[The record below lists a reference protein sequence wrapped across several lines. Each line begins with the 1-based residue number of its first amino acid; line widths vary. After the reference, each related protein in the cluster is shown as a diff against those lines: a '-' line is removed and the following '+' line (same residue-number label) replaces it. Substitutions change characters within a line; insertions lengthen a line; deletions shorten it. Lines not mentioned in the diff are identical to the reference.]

1 MSEADDLMRFVP
13 GMIGM
18 RCPVC
23 DKAQLARRMAIDPPA
38 ARLLFFPY
46 GEDCAS
52 RAHVGQVI
60 YTDAN
65 RQAVPL

>member
-1 MSEADDLMRFVP
+1 MSEADDLLRFVP

-23 DKAQLARRMAIDPPA
+23 DKAQIARRQAIDPPA
-38 ARLLFFPY
+38 ARLLFFPCS
-46 GEDCAS
+46 EECATQ
-52 RAHVGQVI
+52 AHLDQVI

>member
-1 MSEADDLMRFVP
+1 MGEADLLRVVS

-23 DKAQLARRMAIDPPA
+23 DASRLARRMAIDPPA
-38 ARLLFFPY
+38 ARLAFYPCS
-46 GEDCAS
+46 EECAS
-52 RAHVGQVI
+52 QAKIDQVI

-65 RQAVPL
+65 RQYVPL